1 MKHSWLL
8 ENFNYAAKLIDNNN
22 FPNCL
27 IITGNK
33 SIGKKDLAKEISNYY
48 LKADD
53 DTQNV
58 EDDINLKI
66 IKTEDGSK

>member
-8 ENFNYAAKLIDNNN
+8 ENFNYAVKLIDNNN

-33 SIGKKDLAKEISNYY
+33 SIGKKDLAKEISKHY
-48 LKADD
+48 LKA
-53 DTQNV
+53 
-58 EDDINLKI
+58 K
-66 IKTEDGSK
+66 